1 MGCIV
6 KLHFKV
12 LVKIAVYRMNCERRN
27 LNAIVNRRPG
37 AIKDRR

>member
-6 KLHFKV
+6 KWCFKL
-12 LVKIAVYRMNCERRN
+12 LVKTAVFRSDCERRN

-37 AIKDRR
+37 AAKE